1 MTSYQHGKIYKITS
15 DETEQIYIGS
25 TIQPLHK
32 RLIQHR
38 NKYKRYKNGTYHYLS
53 SFEIVNYDDAVI
65 ILIENY
71 PCNTKEELFIREQ
84 YWKDNLDN
92 TVNTQNMYNKKK
104 PKYTNYNDAKIYKI
118 TSSKTDNIYI

>member
-1 MTSYQHGKIYKITS
+1 MSSYQHGNIYKITS
-15 DETEQIYIGS
+15 NETEQIYIGS

-53 SFEIVNYDDAVI
+53 SFEIVKYDDAII

-71 PCNTKEELFIREQ
+71 PCKTKKSYL
-84 YWKDNLDN
+84 
-92 TVNTQNMYNKKK
+92 
-104 PKYTNYNDAKIYKI
+104 
-118 TSSKTDNIYI
+118 